1 MAPERSGRFR
11 DCAARCTSRRMAL
24 IGSSAFIRQLW
35 ISVVVLVNNSTR
47 CESMRVIGNAP
58 VTSYTHL
65 YRSIKSCRSSC
76 DRKRSDTER
85 QHACGYTEFVALIT
99 KQRSVSADT
108 LWRNVGTPRLSLRAW
123 SLADA
128 NSAQTF
134 INISRIIKGLPDVSQ
149 QLRCVV
155 LIPRLISTCEFR

>member
-1 MAPERSGRFR
+1 MATERSGRFR

-35 ISVVVLVNNSTR
+35 ISVAALVNNSTR

-85 QHACGYTEFVALIT
+85 QRACGYTSEFVAFNYETTICIGGYIMT
-99 KQRSVSADT
+99 KR
-108 LWRNVGTPRLSLRAW
+108 GTSPVFAGLKSRRRKLGA
-123 SLADA
+123 
-128 NSAQTF
+128 F

-149 QLRCVV
+149 QPRCVSCFDSLV
-155 LIPRLISTCEFR
+155 N